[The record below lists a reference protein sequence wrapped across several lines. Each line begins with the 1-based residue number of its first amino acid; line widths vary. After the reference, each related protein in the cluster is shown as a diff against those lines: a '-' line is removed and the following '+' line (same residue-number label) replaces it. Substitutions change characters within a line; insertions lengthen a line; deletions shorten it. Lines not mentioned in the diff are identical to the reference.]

1 MRHTLLLSLYGFET
15 LPTKSLATWAG
26 GIILV
31 LCCAAAIALGVW
43 QILPRFSD
51 QAILAAINTSI
62 EIPTATPIPVIDRTP
77 VSTLPRLNAEPTE
90 STSLKLAPT
99 ATLSATISTP
109 NTEPTQG
116 QETDPQSGQSN
127 SLQLSTEESL
137 TQAILPERNLR
148 LLAIRLKNNGQEIP
162 ETISGTTSF
171 QVGDTDT
178 FWISDNQA
186 TPPRQ
191 FQANATLRYLTD
203 HSYWWVEDGININ
216 EDNLKR
222 SADRFENQTYP
233 TNRAFFGSEWSPGV
247 DNNVR
252 IHIFL
257 GDVPGVAGYFSA
269 SHSYT
274 NLVDPFSNQKE
285 MVFINLRAISPGNDN
300 FDGVLAHEFQHMIHW
315 YQDRNEDTWVNEG
328 MSELATFINGYGV
341 SSFIGAFTAVPD
353 TQLTGWT
360 DSPNGAL
367 ANYGGSFLFM
377 AYFLQRFGEE
387 MTRAV
392 VAHAQNSISG
402 FDVIL
407 AENGYSERFNDVFA
421 DFVIANY
428 LNDLQTGDGLWGYRD
443 VTINPIAPTERY
455 SVYPIEQKTSVY
467 QFGSDY
473 IELTGNSDIEI
484 TFTGSTQVKVV
495 DNEPHSGA
503 YHWYSHRGD
512 DSNSRL
518 TRAFDLS
525 QVSTATL
532 NYWTWYDI
540 EADWDYAYVEISTDG
555 GQSWDIMQTPHS
567 ATDNPSGNAYGPGY
581 TGLSGAEQAIWIEE
595 SLDISAYT
603 GQEVLVR
610 FEYVTDDAVNRP
622 GWTIDDISIPE
633 IGFFDDVESG
643 INGWQAEGFVR
654 IDNIL
659 PQRFL
664 VQLLEIGDEIE
675 VRSLS
680 LDQTNYGDL
689 KVSGLG
695 GTIDRAVLI
704 ISGVTPVTS
713 QPASYKYT
721 LTLSEE

>member
-191 FQANATLRYLTD
+191 FQANATLKYLTD

-315 YQDRNEDTWVNEG
+315 HQDKNEDTWVNEG
-328 MSELATFINGYGV
+328 LSELATFINGYGTSHFV
-341 SSFIGAFTAVPD
+341 SAFIHSPD
-353 TQLTGWT
+353 TQLTSWNSLNST
-360 DSPNGAL
+360 LP
-367 ANYGGSFLFM
+367 NYGGSFLFM

-387 MTRAV
+387 MTKAV
-392 VAHAQNSISG
+392 VASPKNGVAGFNAALAQHG
-402 FDVIL
+402 YEETFDDI
-407 AENGYSERFNDVFA
+407 FA
-421 DFVIANY
+421 DFLVANY
-428 LNDLQTGDGLWGYRD
+428 LNDPTAGDGLWGYD
-443 VTINPIAPTERY
+443 NISPG
-455 SVYPIEQKTSVY
+455 SVKLDEQFSAYPVEKQTTVFQY
-467 QFGSDY
+467 GGDY
-473 IELTGNSDIEI
+473 IQLTGNGNLTIE
-484 TFTGSTQVKVV
+484 FTGSTRVKII
-495 DNEPHSGA
+495 NNQAHSGD
-503 YHWYSHRGD
+503 YQWYSHRGD
-512 DSNSRL
+512 EINTRL
-518 TRAFDLS
+518 THAFDLTE
-525 QVSTATL
+525 VSTATL
-532 NYWTWYDI
+532 KYWTWYDI
-540 EADWDYAYVEISTDG
+540 EADWDYGYVEASTDG
-555 GQSWDIMQTPHS
+555 GQSWDILQAPHS
-567 ATDNPSGNAYGPGY
+567 STTNPAGNAFGPGY
-581 TGLSGAEQAIWIEE
+581 TNTSGDGLAWIEE
-595 SLDISAYT
+595 SVDISAYA
-603 GQEVLVR
+603 GQQILIR

-633 IGFFDDVESG
+633 LGFFDDVEDG
-643 INGWQAEGFVR
+643 VDGWQTEGFVR

-664 VQLLEIGDEIE
+664 AQVIEIGDEIK
-675 VRSLS
+675 VQSIP
-680 LDQTNYGDL
+680 LDETNHGTLTINDL
-689 KVSGLG
+689 GSTVERAILVVGGL
-695 GTIDRAVLI
+695 
-704 ISGVTPVTS
+704 TPITTE
-713 QPASYKYT
+713 PASYEYRINY
-721 LTLSEE
+721 EQ